1 MAAFLTEWIKLART
15 SKQTANIR
23 EKHDANVPDGYQITP
38 VAGRI
43 TVLASGGLDSSV
55 MLGVIARSGR
65 HVFPVYIRAGLS
77 WERDELATLR
87 RFVRAL
93 KLPNV
98 EAVTALSLPMG
109 DLSGDHWSVTGRNV
123 PGYNASLSSN
133 YILGRNFT
141 LLTKAAIFSAR
152 NQIGEIAMA
161 PLESNPFP
169 DARPEF
175 FRAFAKV
182 VELGVGIKLK
192 VRTPFGGFSKADV
205 VRHGAGLP
213 LELTVSCAQPSGN
226 VHCGACTKCAERVQG
241 FLEAGV
247 ADPTLYGRKP
257 KRPRPTH

>member
-1 MAAFLTEWIKLART
+1 MART
-15 SKQTANIR
+15 SNRTP
-23 EKHDANVPDGYQITP
+23 DVPESYRIIP
-38 VAGRI
+38 IPGRV

-65 HVFPVYIRAGLS
+65 RVFPLYIRAGLS
-77 WERDELATLR
+77 WERDELATLK

-93 KLPNV
+93 KLPGV
-98 EAVTALSLPMG
+98 EPVTALSLPMG
-109 DLSGDHWSVTGRNV
+109 DLAGDHWSVTGRNV

-175 FRAFAKV
+175 FRAFARA
-182 VELGVGIKLK
+182 VELGVGIKL
-192 VRTPFGGFSKADV
+192 VIRTPFAGKTKADV
-205 VRHGAGLP
+205 VRAGTGMP
-213 LELTVSCAQPSGN
+213 LELTVSCARPAGI
-226 VHCGACTKCAERVQG
+226 VHCGACTKCAERIEG
-241 FLEAGV
+241 FLNAGV
-247 ADPTLYGRKP
+247 PDPTHYVRKP
-257 KRPRPTH
+257 RKTAILHHA

>member
-1 MAAFLTEWIKLART
+1 MKSTN
-15 SKQTANIR
+15 KQVG
-23 EKHDANVPDGYQITP
+23 NVPAKVPEGYEITP

-43 TVLASGGLDSSV
+43 TILASGGLDSSV
-55 MLGVIARSGR
+55 MLGAIARSDH

-98 EAVTALSLPMG
+98 EPVTALSLPMR
-109 DLSGDHWSVTGRNV
+109 DLSGDHWSMTGRNV
-123 PGYNASLSSN
+123 PGYDAALSSN

-152 NQIGEIAMA
+152 NRIGEIAMA

-175 FRAFAKV
+175 FRAFARA
-182 VELGVGIKLK
+182 VELGVGIKLAI
-192 VRTPFGGFSKADV
+192 RTPFAGKSKADV
-205 VRHGAGLP
+205 VRTGAGMP
-213 LELTVSCAQPSGN
+213 LHLTVSCARPEGI
-226 VHCGACTKCAERVQG
+226 VHCGACTKCAERVEG
-241 FLEAGV
+241 FLEARV
-247 ADPTLYGRKP
+247 PDPTHYARKP
-257 KRPRPTH
+257 KKPPSLHG

>member
-1 MAAFLTEWIKLART
+1 LDILLKRTNKLA
-15 SKQTANIR
+15 
-23 EKHDANVPDGYQITP
+23 ANVPAGYEITP
-38 VAGRI
+38 VPNRI
-43 TVLASGGLDSSV
+43 TILASGGLDSSV
-55 MLGVIARSGR
+55 MLGAIARTGR

-98 EAVTALSLPMG
+98 EPVTALNLPMR
-109 DLSGDHWSVTGRNV
+109 DLSGDHWSMTGRNV

-175 FRAFAKV
+175 FRAFAHA
-182 VELGVGIKLK
+182 VELGVGIKLAI
-192 VRTPFGGFSKADV
+192 RAPFAGKSKADV
-205 VRHGAGLP
+205 VRTGASMP
-213 LELTVSCAQPSGN
+213 LELTVSCAQPTGI
-226 VHCGACTKCAERVQG
+226 VHCGACTKCAERVEG

-247 ADPTLYGRKP
+247 PDPTHYARKPRKP
-257 KRPRPTH
+257 KVLHG

>member
-1 MAAFLTEWIKLART
+1 LKRPQ
-15 SKQTANIR
+15 KQVAQAS
-23 EKHDANVPDGYQITP
+23 ANVPDGYRITP

-87 RFVRAL
+87 RFVRVL
-93 KLPNV
+93 KLPNI
-98 EAVTALSLPMG
+98 ERVTALTLPMR
-109 DLSGDHWSVTGRNV
+109 DLAGDHWSMTGRKV
-123 PGYNASLSSN
+123 PRYNAALASN

-175 FRAFAKV
+175 FRAFARA
-182 VELGVGIKLK
+182 VELGVGIKL
-192 VRTPFGGFSKADV
+192 VIRTPFAGKSKADV
-205 VRHGAGLP
+205 VRAGAGMP
-213 LELTVSCAQPSGN
+213 MELTVSCARPAGI
-226 VHCGACTKCAERVQG
+226 VHCGACTKCAERVEG

-247 ADPTLYGRKP
+247 PDPTHYARKP
-257 KRPRPTH
+257 ARPKLNH